1 MRTPGKK
8 VTRLVTWTLSGSILT
23 SSCTNPNT
31 DISDIEETLPVQHID
46 KGLSAI
52 RINMNS
58 AQLKYIEKL
67 SRLSDRLVKDRD
79 FAKRFANNP
88 NRYMKN
94 NLFAGSIIFSKSE
107 DKSLMNIVKALADDE
122 IASAIK
128 SNDIKRYLLL
138 MYKKGFLE
146 ETAKI
151 NDYVNLIPPEEKKQL
166 LKSIGVKMNRSQEY
180 DGEAIAAVVFVFYA
194 AVIAV
199 SWVSAAYSVAAA
211 VNMGV
216 SITVLAHA
224 AAVTKTK
231 VKVSGYV
238 EEVQLSSNFDVWM
251 LSSSNEAKEMM
262 FGNENINKT
271 IREAVEAYSEIFVEE
286 AKLMDLKQFAQAI
299 SLNLSKQQIISNNM
313 IILEK

>member
-1 MRTPGKK
+1 MKTPGKK
-8 VTRLVTWTLSGSILT
+8 FTRLVTWTLSGSILT
-23 SSCTNPNT
+23 SSCTSPNT
-31 DISDIEETLPVQHID
+31 DFSDIEETLPSQHFDESI
-46 KGLSAI
+46 SAI

-67 SRLSDRLVKDRD
+67 SKLSHKLVKDRD
-79 FAKRFANNP
+79 FAKRFAKNP
-88 NRYMKN
+88 NRYIKS
-94 NLFAGSIIFSKSE
+94 NLLADSTTFSIGE
-107 DKSLMNIVKALADDE
+107 DKALMNIVKALADDE
-122 IASAIK
+122 IASAIQ
-128 SNDIKRYLLL
+128 SNDIKKYLLL
-138 MYKKGFLE
+138 MYKKGFLD

-151 NDYVNLIPPEEKKQL
+151 NDYINLIPPKEKKQL
-166 LKSIGVKMNRSQEY
+166 LKSIGLKMNRAQEH

-238 EEVQLSSNFDVWM
+238 ENVQLSSNFDVWM
-251 LSSSNEAKEMM
+251 LSSSDAAKEIM
-262 FGNENINKT
+262 FGDENINKT

-286 AKLMDLKQFAQAI
+286 AKLIDLKQLAQAI
-299 SLNLSKQQIISNNM
+299 NLNLSKQQIISDNM